1 MIRSLLCFAGNL
13 FLIAVFGR
21 ILLSWFPLQPG
32 GVPAQIASVLF
43 AVTEPVMGPLRRVIP
58 PVGMLDLSPIVVIF
72 GIYFLLAALGC

>member
-1 MIRSLLCFAGNL
+1 VILNLLCFAGNV

-43 AVTEPVMGPLRRVIP
+43 TVTEPVMGPLRRVIP
-58 PVGMLDLSPIVVIF
+58 AVGMLDLSPIVVIF
-72 GIYFLLAALGC
+72 GIYIVLGALGC